1 MQQIG
6 TVASAVQ
13 GPRCRWMMS
22 VDDDDWLNEKRSEG
36 QRQRTALLT
45 ESRRRLQRAVDDQQ
59 FADVTHPLDTQALHP
74 PRRRDVTA
82 RVTSRRRADV
92 TRPLDTQALQ
102 PPRRRDDTAAA
113 ANQRV
118 SVGRALKP
126 GVVR

>member
-1 MQQIG
+1 MRNG
-6 TVASAVQ
+6 RKDSDSKLRYLLRA
-13 GPRCRWMMS
+13 G
-22 VDDDDWLNEKRSEG
+22 DDSNE
-36 QRQRTALLT
+36 QLT
-45 ESRRRLQRAVDDQQ
+45 TSSSLTSRRR
-59 FADVTHPLDTQALHP
+59 ADVTRPLDTQALHP

-82 RVTSRRRADV
+82 RVTSRRRADL

-102 PPRRRDDTAAA
+102 PPRRRDVTAAA

>member
-1 MQQIG
+1 
-6 TVASAVQ
+6 
-13 GPRCRWMMS
+13 MMS
-22 VDDDDWLNEKRSEG
+22 VDDDDWLNEKRSERQR

-59 FADVTHPLDTQALHP
+59 FADVTRPLDTQALHP

-82 RVTSRRRADV
+82 
-92 TRPLDTQALQ
+92 
-102 PPRRRDDTAAA
+102 AA

-126 GVVR
+126 RVVR

>member
-1 MQQIG
+1 
-6 TVASAVQ
+6 
-13 GPRCRWMMS
+13 MMS

-45 ESRRRLQRAVDDQQ
+45 ESRRRLRRAVDDQQ
-59 FADVTHPLDTQALHP
+59 F
-74 PRRRDVTA
+74 
-82 RVTSRRRADV
+82 ADV

-102 PPRRRDDTAAA
+102 PPRRRDVTAAA